1 MPDCF
6 RKNVI
11 EVLKFGVQDKD
22 QYIVGQSAHVLAG
35 LAECEDNHSDIV
47 AEIIPNILRKY
58 ISGDQYLQIEQGM
71 MLALNLLFYGTDEVK
86 EKVIEGIPRER
97 VLDFAEY
104 EDNQHRI
111 IYTAKQLYEWIQ
123 FFS

>member
-1 MPDCF
+1 
-6 RKNVI
+6 
-11 EVLKFGVQDKD
+11 
-22 QYIVGQSAHVLAG
+22 
-35 LAECEDNHSDIV
+35 
-47 AEIIPNILRKY
+47 
-58 ISGDQYLQIEQGM
+58 

-111 IYTAKQLYEWIQ
+111 IYTAK
-123 FFS
+123 